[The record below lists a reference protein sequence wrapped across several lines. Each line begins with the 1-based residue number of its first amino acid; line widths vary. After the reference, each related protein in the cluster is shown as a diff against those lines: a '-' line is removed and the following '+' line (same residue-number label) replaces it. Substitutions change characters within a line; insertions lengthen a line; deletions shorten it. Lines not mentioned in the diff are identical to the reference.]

1 MSFMRGL
8 AAVPTLRLILVAVLT
23 VALSACKEEKKANSA
38 TPALDPALQRVR
50 DSAEQNIQA
59 KAAAPAGIHFR
70 GVQVYQQAAA
80 DHYAVC
86 GQVNPF
92 ADDANIYVPFV
103 SVVTG
108 QKHGERTEYQFDQ
121 RIGTTTAEASRVYAA
136 IVAYCYENGGPS
148 PSPIRSAAATPPL
161 PDSVPEPPSRS
172 SPAVPAAQPPTAATA
187 TEASGTVT
195 MRQNGNLRTDPH
207 GGSIRVV
214 PQGTSLH
221 VFGQA
226 PGGWFQVGDTAPFG
240 WVHESMLDR
249 R

>member
-1 MSFMRGL
+1 MSFKRGQ
-8 AAVPTLRLILVAVLT
+8 AAVHSARLILAGVVTFGLA
-23 VALSACKEEKKANSA
+23 ACKEEKQGGSAKAA
-38 TPALDPALQRVR
+38 ADPVLQRVR
-50 DSAEQNIQA
+50 DAAEQNIQA
-59 KAAAPAGIHFR
+59 KAAAPSGIRFR
-70 GVQVYQQAAA
+70 GVQVYRQAAA

-92 ADDANIYVPFV
+92 ADDANIFVPFV

-108 QKHGERTEYQFDQ
+108 QAHGSATEYGFDQ

-136 IVAYCYENGGPS
+136 LVAYCFEDGGPS
-148 PSPIRSAAATPPL
+148 PSPSRSAAPLPPL
-161 PDSVPEPPSRS
+161 PSAVPDPLRGGSPAPPS
-172 SPAVPAAQPPTAATA
+172 VPAAAAPA
-187 TEASGTVT
+187 AASGTVT

-207 GGSIRVV
+207 GAAIRVV

-226 PGGWFQVGDTAPFG
+226 PGGWLHVGDTAAEG

-249 R
+249 H